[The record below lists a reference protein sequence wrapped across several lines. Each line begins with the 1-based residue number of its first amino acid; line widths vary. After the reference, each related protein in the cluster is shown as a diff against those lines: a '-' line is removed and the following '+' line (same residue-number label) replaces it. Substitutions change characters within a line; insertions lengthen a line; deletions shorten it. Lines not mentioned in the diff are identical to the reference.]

1 MRESVLNAGAWK
13 GDITIMKL
21 QILGVGCARCN
32 ALGMAAEKAAQS
44 LAVEYQIEKVTD
56 LEYMV
61 GLGARATPALA
72 VDGDL
77 KVEGRVPSVEEIK
90 KILASSGGNGDRE
103 VRLQSTPEKV

>member
-1 MRESVLNAGAWK
+1 
-13 GDITIMKL
+13 MKL

-32 ALGMAAEKAAQS
+32 ALAMAAEKAAQS
-44 LAVEYQIEKVTD
+44 LTVEYQIEKVTD

-61 GLGARATPALA
+61 GLGATATPALA

-90 KILASSGGNGDRE
+90 KIL
-103 VRLQSTPEKV
+103 VV